1 MINVYQVPGKRYFY
15 KSDVHVFSFAPLTVK
30 CFRQGSCGRGGIDK
44 SMQEKAKAQVG
55 KSDKKYNPKIQ
66 T

>member
-1 MINVYQVPGKRYFY
+1 MSVYKVPGKGYLS
-15 KSDVHVFSFAPLTVK
+15 KSDYHVFSFAPLTIK

-44 SMQEKAKAQVG
+44 SMQEKAKAQV
-55 KSDKKYNPKIQ
+55 KKVTEQYDPNIQ